1 MWRSYLA
8 RVLVWFVALAGL
20 GLYAS
25 GQTNTGNVYGT
36 VVDEQG
42 AAIPGGSATMTGP
55 QAPRT
60 TSVDAGGRFRFIRI
74 PPGDYEVT
82 VTMPGFT
89 TVKRENVIVTLGRDT
104 NVDMQ
109 LRLSAVQEAVTVTDR
124 TPLLDTRKVAT
135 GATFSR
141 DELTA
146 IPTSRDIY
154 SLIQQVPGIQIDQ
167 VNVAGNASAVAG
179 GPDFIS
185 KGSGNVTYQV
195 DGSTI
200 TDNTYGSPLDRQNG
214 GTNTFFDYDTFS
226 DVEVTTGG
234 SLLEL
239 QNPGVQI
246 NVVTKRGTN
255 ELRGSARFLYASANW
270 QSDNTSQEAIDQGFQ
285 TNKTRFVRE
294 YGAELGGPI
303 IKDKLWLWAAG
314 SRQDISVNT
323 TQPSVAAGSYAATVK
338 LIPFSAKLNTQISS
352 ANSLNLYFS
361 RSNRI
366 EEGRNSSST
375 VTLRSPETFTNLFIP
390 TNFYKFEDNHVFSST
405 LFASIFANYQDVIYD
420 SIPRGGGDPRGFP
433 AGQDL
438 QIDYY
443 DFQYHNSWVY
453 YYAKDPQKAA
463 NGQVSKF
470 FNTGSA
476 NHELKVSFNY
486 RTQIA
491 DSQTGLPGDQIQ
503 GFEYSY
509 SSALA
514 LISRGVRTTYKTNY
528 ISATLGDTLTVGN
541 LTVNAGIRYDLQQS
555 RNLPG
560 ESFGNTTFPEL
571 LPTVNFHGVQD
582 WQFEYDNWQPR
593 ASATYALGE
602 KKNTLLRA
610 SYGRFADQLGFISYY
625 GSGVPLSNGYYY
637 YWTDT
642 NRNHRVERGEFDPAT
657 DFYAFYNGIDPEF
670 LPNIPNQIQPG
681 FKTPA
686 TDEITAGLDHQIFED
701 FAVSATYTYRNT
713 KNLQD
718 AIPLGSSLATYDYLG
733 NATGSAT
740 AANGFAINFDEPF
753 YGSNLE
759 EIPTGDLFYNREGA
773 RQRFNGIEFSAVK
786 RLSNKWLLRGSFGWQ
801 SFKQHLTPQSITNP
815 NNLWNLGGQND
826 NGGLATGFSSKGG
839 RNTSGVFVGANW
851 QFNVTGLYQLPWD
864 LSIGANFF
872 GRQGYPQPY
881 FVRTRTGDIQGNR
894 PRILI
899 DRVDTFRLDNLY
911 QLDLRVEKGFKV
923 GPVQLIGTAELF
935 NVANSNT
942 VLQRYARVGTW
953 DPRDADPDN
962 PGAEFSQDGNFNR
975 IQEAQSPRIVR
986 LGFRVSF

>member
-60 TSVDAGGRFRFIRI
+60 TTVDTGGRFRFIRI
-74 PPGDYEVT
+74 PPGNYEVT
-82 VTMPGFT
+82 ITMPGFT
-89 TVKRENVIVTLGRDT
+89 TVKRENVIVILGRDT

-109 LRLSAVQEAVTVTDR
+109 LKLSTVQESVTVTDT
-124 TPLLDTRKVAT
+124 TPLLDTRKVTT

-141 DELTA
+141 EELTE
-146 IPTSRDIY
+146 IPTARDVY
-154 SLIQQVPGIQIDQ
+154 ALIQQVPGVQLDT
-167 VNVAGNASAVAG
+167 VNVAGNAGAVAG

-200 TDNTYGSPLDRQNG
+200 TDNTYGNPLGRQNG
-214 GTNTFFDYDTFS
+214 GTNTFFDFDTFS

-234 SLLEL
+234 SLLDL

-255 ELRGSARFLYASANW
+255 EFKGSGRFLYASQNW
-270 QSDNTSQEAIDQGFQ
+270 QSDNTSQEALDQGFL
-285 TNKTRFVRE
+285 TNRTRFVRE
-294 YGAELGGPI
+294 YGAEIGGPLV
-303 IKDKLWLWAAG
+303 KDKLWMWASG

-323 TQPSVAAGSYAATVK
+323 TQPDVEAGSYASTVR

-352 ANSLNLYFS
+352 ANSLNLFFS

-375 VTLRSPETFTNLFIP
+375 VTLRTPETLTNLFIP
-390 TNFYKFEDNHVFSST
+390 TNFYKIEDNHVFSST
-405 LFASIFANYQDVIYD
+405 LFASVFANYQDVTYD

-433 AGQDL
+433 AGQDA

-443 DFQYHNSWVY
+443 DFQYHNSWYY
-453 YYAKDPQKAA
+453 YYARDPQKAA
-463 NGQVSKF
+463 NGQASKF

-491 DSQTGLPGDQIQ
+491 DSQTGLPGDQLYGI
-503 GFEYSY
+503 EYSY

-528 ISATLGDTLTVGN
+528 ISGTLGDTVTFGDLTI
-541 LTVNAGIRYDLQQS
+541 NAGIRYDLQQS

-560 ESFGNTTFPEL
+560 RAFENVVFPDL
-571 LPTVNFHGVQD
+571 LPEVRFAGVNE
-582 WQFEYDNWQPR
+582 WQFQYENWQPR
-593 ASATYALGE
+593 ASVTYALGE
-602 KKNTLLRA
+602 KKNTLLRG
-610 SYGRFADQLGFISYY
+610 SYGKFADQLGFISYF
-625 GSGVPLSNGYYY
+625 GSGVPISNGYYY
-637 YWTDT
+637 YWTDS
-642 NRNHRVERGEFDPAT
+642 NRDHHVDRNEIDLESG
-657 DFYAFYNGIDPEF
+657 FYAFYNDIDPAF
-670 LPNIPNQIQPG
+670 LPNIPNQIQTG

-686 TDEITAGLDHQIFED
+686 TDEITAGIDHQLFEN

-713 KNLQD
+713 KNIQD
-718 AIPLGSSLATYDYLG
+718 AIPIGSSINTYDFLG
-733 NATGSAT
+733 TAQGTAEAT
-740 AANGFAINFDEPF
+740 NGLIINFAEPI
-753 YGSNLE
+753 YGLNLE
-759 EIPTGDLFYNREGA
+759 EAPVGNLFYNRPGVT
-773 RQRFNGIEFSAVK
+773 QKFHGIEFSAVK
-786 RLSNKWLLRGSFGWQ
+786 RLSNKWLMRGNFGWQ
-801 SFKQHLTPQSITNP
+801 SFKQRVPEEAITNP
-815 NNLWNLGGQND
+815 NNLWALGGQND
-826 NGGLATGFSSKGG
+826 DNVPAVGFSSKA
-839 RNTSGVFVGANW
+839 FLFIGANW

-864 LSIGANFF
+864 ITFGANLF

-881 FVRTRTGDIQGNR
+881 YVRTRTGDTLNQR
-894 PRILI
+894 VALLI

-911 QLDLRVEKGFKV
+911 QFDVRLEKAFKI
-923 GPVQLIGTAELF
+923 GPVQMIGTAELF
-935 NVANSNT
+935 NVANSGT
-942 VLQRYARVGTW
+942 VLQRFARVG
-953 DPRDADPDN
+953 DYDVRDIDPDLPPDAPFTQSN
-962 PGAEFSQDGNFNR
+962 DFNR
-975 IQEAQSPRIVR
+975 IQETQSPRIVR
-986 LGFRVSF
+986 LGIRVSF